1 MSFIE
6 WNVLLSILFY
16 FNFKK
21 YRKYL
26 QSFVDWFVFRC
37 FMSIS
42 YMCVSVRWKSIRN
55 PVSYNGMV
63 DNKMSRNGIYLSHD
77 KLFVL
82 FDRLMEKGIIKRTT
96 EKSSSKPATAV
107 SSVATRFFFL
117 SSSSPIANSNPNQYS
132 VCRKC
137 N

>member
-1 MSFIE
+1 MFYF
-6 WNVLLSILFY
+6 LFFFY

-107 SSVATRFFFL
+107 SSVATRFFFFL
-117 SSSSPIANSNPNQYS
+117 PHPQLPIRIRINTAFVEN
-132 VCRKC
+132 VIK
-137 N
+137 